1 MEFIPTSIEETSS
14 PGADAEQEVMDY
26 LRRTFGPEDVGVVY
40 YRFPVR
46 DKAGERFDKEP
57 DFIILHRDLGLIVIE
72 CKGYTINQIESIEGQ
87 QWYLQNI
94 SQQKSAPYS
103 QAREQAFFIQ
113 RYFMGEERLRDERGN
128 SIVPVNFFV
137 ALPNITEEEWS
148 ERGFDEL
155 PSVRAIL
162 QDGLTP
168 QSLRDTLFSVPGES
182 LSNEEYEAAR
192 GALSGGEVISGKRL
206 PAGKGDTKGELY
218 EQVEY
223 GLNRLDRRQ
232 EEVGLQIPNGE
243 QQIRGIAG
251 SGKTILLA
259 MKVAAMH
266 AAHPEWKIA
275 LTFNTRS
282 LYDTIRS
289 TVERFSQHFID
300 DEPDWERVDV
310 LHAWGGKSEH
320 GLYYKIAQSAGV
332 TPNTVDDAKRKFG
345 HGSPGYLLDQ
355 SCGELRNIGGIQEE
369 YDAILIDE
377 AQDLQSEFFKMC
389 HDALKPVET
398 DSGETRKRLIWA
410 YDEAQNLT
418 SLTAPTPKEIFG
430 TDDDGELIV
439 DLSGSYKGDILK
451 SQIMRRAYRAP
462 RDILMA
468 AHVLGMGLTSPD
480 GPVQAITRKEN
491 WSDIGY
497 EVLSGDFRETG
508 STIRL
513 TRPAENSPHPLT
525 DDDNARPFIKFRD
538 FENKEEEVEFIAEE
552 AKKDIQE
559 QDLEPEQILI
569 ICLGS
574 PATAKKTGNKIQKA
588 LENRSLSANRVWKG
602 NASVFK
608 QEGEVTVS
616 RINRAKGN
624 EAAMVYLM
632 NLEEIQESDWYD
644 SDITARN
651 ELFVGITRTRAWC
664 TVTGSGETP
673 IFSETRDVIDSV
685 TDENPVIEFPAPPQ
699 DAQGPYAD
707 ETIATTIEQFTADV
721 DRDEPIIEC
730 PVDSCGFSGEVTSV
744 VAHVNG
750 TNDLNH
756 RWSRLDY
763 ENAREFREQ
772 HLE

>member
-1 MEFIPTSIEETSS
+1 MEFIPTSIEDISS
-14 PGADAEQEVMDY
+14 PGAEAEQEVMDR
-26 LRRTFGPEDVGVVY
+26 LNRAFGPEDIGVVY

-57 DFIILHRDLGLIVIE
+57 DFTVLHRDLGLIVIE
-72 CKGYTINQIESIEGQ
+72 CKGYTIDQIESIEGQ
-87 QWYLQNI
+87 QWYLQNM
-94 SQQKSAPYS
+94 SQQKSSPYS

-113 RYFMGEERLRDERGN
+113 RYFMGEERLRDDRGN
-128 SIVPVNFFV
+128 SIVPINFFV
-137 ALPNITEEEWS
+137 ALPNITKEEWS
-148 ERGFDEL
+148 ERGFDDL
-155 PSVRAIL
+155 PSVRSIL
-162 QDGLTP
+162 QDNLSP
-168 QSLRDTLFSVPGES
+168 QSLRDTLFSIPGDS
-182 LSNEEYEAAR
+182 LSDEEYEAAR

-259 MKVAAMH
+259 MKAAAMH
-266 AAHPEWKIA
+266 AAHPDWKIA

-282 LYDTIRS
+282 LYKNIRS

-300 DEPDWERVDV
+300 DEPDWERLDV

-332 TPNTVDDAKRKFG
+332 NPNTVNDAKSKFG
-345 HGSPGYLLDQ
+345 NGGPGYLLDE

-377 AQDLQSEFFKMC
+377 AQDLRSEFFKMC

-398 DSGETRKRLIWA
+398 ESGETRKRLIWA

-430 TDDDGELIV
+430 TDDSDEPIV
-439 DLSGSYKGDILK
+439 DLSGSYKGNILK

-468 AHVLGMGLTSPD
+468 AHVLGMGLKSPD

-497 EVLSGDFRETG
+497 DVLSGDFRETD

-513 TRPAENSPHPLT
+513 TRPEENSPHPLS
-525 DDDNARPFIKFRD
+525 DDDNARPFIKFKD
-538 FENKEEEVEFIAEE
+538 FDDKDDEIEYLTEEVE
-552 AKKDIQE
+552 KDIKE
-559 QDLEPEQILI
+559 QDLDPEQILV

-574 PATAKKTGNKIQKA
+574 PATGKKTGNKLHKS
-588 LENRSLSANRVWKG
+588 LEEKGLSGNRVWKG

-608 QEGEVTVS
+608 RDGEVTLS

-632 NLEEIQESDWYD
+632 NLEEIQESDWYEN
-644 SDITARN
+644 DITARN
-651 ELFVGITRTRAWC
+651 ELFVGITRTRSWC
-664 TVTGSGETP
+664 TIAGTGDAP
-673 IFSETRDVIDSV
+673 IFDETRNVIDSV
-685 TDENPVIEFPAPPQ
+685 TEAEPIVEFPSPPQ
-699 DAQGPYAD
+699 DVQGPYSD
-707 ETIATTIEQFTADV
+707 DTMATTIERFIGETEE
-721 DRDEPIIEC
+721 DEPIIDC
-730 PVDSCGFSGEVTSV
+730 PVDNCGFSAEVTSV

-750 TNDLNH
+750 TSDMNH
-756 RWSRLDY
+756 RWSTLGY
-763 ENAREFREQ
+763 EDAREFREQ